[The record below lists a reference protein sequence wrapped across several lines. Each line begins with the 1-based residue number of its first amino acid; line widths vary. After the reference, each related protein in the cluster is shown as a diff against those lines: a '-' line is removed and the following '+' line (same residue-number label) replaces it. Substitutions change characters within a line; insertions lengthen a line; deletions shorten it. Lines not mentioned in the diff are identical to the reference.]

1 MNKMFYS
8 LEEFE
13 RGIDWN
19 KLNYSTIH
27 TGSKRKGRNNS
38 TVICAF
44 DTETTSVIDAEHKA
58 SYVYVWSF
66 DVYSNG
72 VHYTMLERDIKKFPK
87 LLELIQY
94 VVLKKSKQ
102 KNVSVLVGVHN
113 LPYDFTFISSILSI
127 SNLFAKTKRQPL
139 ILI

>member
-1 MNKMFYS
+1 MNKVFYS

-13 RGIDWN
+13 RGMDWN

-66 DVYSNG
+66 DIYSNG
-72 VHYTMLERDIKKFPK
+72 AHYTLLEREIEKLPK
-87 LLELIQY
+87 LLELLQY

-113 LPYDFTFISSILSI
+113 LPYDFTFISSII
-127 SNLFAKTKRQPL
+127 PKTGRCRWESRY
-139 ILI
+139 